1 VTTVIAGLVLAQ
13 YGTGPLK
20 GFAVTLMVGV
30 ICNIFTGVIVSRLM
44 VDWWVKNLGRGAQ
57 LDLG

>member
-1 VTTVIAGLVLAQ
+1 
-13 YGTGPLK
+13 
-20 GFAVTLMVGV
+20 MVGIV
-30 ICNIFTGVIVSRLM
+30 CNLFTGVIVSRLM